1 MGEATTTPLE
11 ELLPW
16 LNRIDTFIHK
26 AVLLAES
33 LYSPDRTTAPYRGL
47 QISLEEVDRLLQRH
61 PAQPL
66 FATVAPETASPPATS
81 RLAWLQR
88 QYQLT
93 PIDLDILALALAP
106 ELDRRYDRLYAYLQD
121 DIRAKQPT
129 VDLALNLLCPTAA
142 DKLTQRDRF
151 SPDAPLIYHHL
162 LHLVSDPNQPNS
174 TLLAKTL
181 KLDEQI
187 VRFLLGNK
195 GLDSRLAP
203 FCQLIQP
210 AISLYD
216 LYLSVELKQGFS
228 GLIQQYHATHQ
239 PLRLYFQGSD
249 RDRKRRTAEALAREI
264 AAPLLIADL
273 LRLVTTKADFEP
285 NLQLLW
291 RESQFQ
297 NTLLYLDN
305 LDVLHSHEHAIAFEY
320 LLSTLADY
328 QGSAILAGVP
338 PWIPASTEAL
348 GIVSVPFT
356 ILDVTLRRLCWQ
368 NYLTPTGISLE
379 DSELNALAE
388 RFCLTPD
395 QIADAVATA
404 INTAHWQSH
413 VKSKLPNPNLADL
426 FTAARA
432 QSGHHLS
439 ELARKIEPKYQLN
452 DIILPEEQKTQLR
465 EICDRA
471 IYRSTVLEKWGF
483 DCHLSL
489 GKGLN
494 VLFSGQ
500 PGTGKTMAAEA
511 IANELQ
517 LDLYKIDLSQIVSK
531 YIGETEKNL
540 DRIFTAAA
548 TSNAILL
555 FDEADAI
562 FGKRSEVKDARD
574 RYANIEIGYLLQK
587 MEEYE
592 GIAILTTN
600 LGNNIDDAFIRR
612 LSFIIGFPFPKETE
626 RLQIWQKIFPASTPC
641 SVDLDLEFMAHR
653 FEIAGGNIRNI
664 ALAAAFLAA
673 ARDEKEIGM
682 SHLIRATR
690 REYQKMGK
698 LLMMDDL
705 GRYAA
710 FVD

>member
-16 LNRIDTFIHK
+16 LNRIDTLIQK
-26 AVLLAES
+26 ALLLAES
-33 LYSPDRTTAPYRGL
+33 LYSPDRATAPYRGL

-61 PAQPL
+61 PAEPL
-66 FATVAPETASPPATS
+66 FATCAPETPPPPATS

-93 PIDLDILALALAP
+93 PIDLDILAITLAP
-106 ELDRRYDRLYAYLQD
+106 ELDRRYERLIAYLQD
-121 DIRAKQPT
+121 DVRAKQPS

-142 DKLTQRDRF
+142 DKLQQRDRF
-151 SPDAPLIYHHL
+151 SPDAPLIHHHL
-162 LHLVSDPNQPNS
+162 LHLISDPNQPNS

-195 GLDSRLAP
+195 GLDFRLAP

-210 AISLYD
+210 AISLND

-228 GLIQQYHATHQ
+228 GLIQQYQPTHK

-249 RDRKRRTAEALAREI
+249 RDSKRRTAEALAKEI

-273 LRLVTTKADFEP
+273 PHLVTNKTDFEP

-291 RESQFQ
+291 REAEFQ
-297 NTLLYLDN
+297 NALLYLEN
-305 LDVLHSHEHAIAFEY
+305 LDVLHSHEHAIAYQY

-328 QGSAILAGVP
+328 KGSAILAGVP

-348 GIVSVPFT
+348 GIVTVPFT
-356 ILDVTLRRLCWQ
+356 IPDVTQRRLCWQ
-368 NYLTPTGISLE
+368 NYLTSTDISLE
-379 DSELNALAE
+379 DSELNALVD
-388 RFCLTPD
+388 RFRLTPH

-404 INTAHWQSH
+404 INTAHWQSP
-413 VKSKLPNPNLADL
+413 VKSKLQNPNLADL
-426 FTAARA
+426 FAAARA
-432 QSGHHLS
+432 QSGHHLTG
-439 ELARKIEPKYQLN
+439 LARKIEPKYQLN

-465 EICDRA
+465 EICNQA
-471 IYRSTVLEKWGF
+471 KYRSIVLEKWGF

-494 VLFSGQ
+494 VLFLGQ

-511 IANELQ
+511 IAHELQ

-600 LGNNIDDAFIRR
+600 LSNNMDDAFTRR
-612 LSFIIGFPFPKETE
+612 LSFIIGFPFPKEAE
-626 RLQIWQKIFPASTPC
+626 RYQIWQNIFPDSTPR
-641 SVDLDLEFMAHR
+641 SADLDLEFMAR
-653 FEIAGGNIRNI
+653 RLEIAGGNIRNI

-673 ARDEKEIGM
+673 AEKADVSM
-682 SHLIRATR
+682 SHLIRATC
-690 REYQKMGK
+690 REYQKIGK
-698 LLMMDDL
+698 IILDEDL
-705 GRYAA
+705 GSYASR
-710 FVD
+710 